1 MKIKTKFM
9 LTITAIL
16 IIESI
21 AVIGWIAY
29 SSYQSTVRQSTV
41 AVGTLSNS
49 VKETMYG
56 FMNEGQ
62 QEALDKYIEKVRRL
76 KSVEEVRI
84 ARSALL
90 ESEIGTKE
98 DKKIK
103 NSIDKQVIE
112 TGKPVTQ
119 EINIK
124 GASSIRQVLPI
135 VTEKSCIACHASAKE
150 GDILGATSI
159 IISYQS
165 SIDEMKGTVAKT
177 GLIQILVILLVSGT
191 IFLMFDKLIL
201 KPIAK
206 MSAFS
211 DELSNGNLNIQ
222 IDIDTHDE
230 LGSLASKFNSFI
242 KKIEQI
248 IVQIRSGA
256 EELLTASN
264 EVSNSSQ
271 MISDGAQQQSASFE
285 ELASSVQTNAQHA
298 SQANEMAQTTAKE
311 ADSAGQGM
319 EHTIEAMNEIE
330 KSSRQVTDAVSL
342 ITDIADQTNLLA
354 LNAAIEAARA
364 GEHGKGFAVVAD
376 EVRKLA
382 ERSAAS
388 AKEIAELIGQST
400 KQVNDGVTLSKKAGQ
415 SLKDIVAN
423 VGKVAEQLQSISTAT
438 QEQASTMEENT
449 SITETNAS
457 ASEQLAAS
465 AQKMSEQAQVLQS
478 LVEQFKVK
486 KSG

>member
-9 LTITAIL
+9 LAITAIL

-29 SSYQSTVRQSTV
+29 SSYVNTVHQSAM
-41 AVGTLSNS
+41 AVDTLSNS

-62 QEALDKYIEKVRRL
+62 QEALDKYIEKVRQL

-90 ESEIGTKE
+90 ESEVGSKE

-103 NSIDKQVIE
+103 NSVDRQVIE
-112 TGKPVTQ
+112 TGKPVTE
-119 EINIK
+119 EISLK
-124 GASSIRQVLPI
+124 GAKAIHEVLPI

-159 IISYQS
+159 TISYQS
-165 SIDEMKGTVAKT
+165 SIDEMKSNVAKT
-177 GLIQILVILLVSGT
+177 VLIQIFVILLVSGT

-211 DELSNGNLNIQ
+211 DEISSGNLNIQ

-230 LGSLASKFNSFI
+230 LGTLASKFNSFI
-242 KKIEQI
+242 KKIEEI
-248 IVQIRSGA
+248 IIQIRSGA
-256 EELLTASN
+256 EDLLAASK
-264 EVSNSSQ
+264 EVSHSSQ

-285 ELASSVQTNAQHA
+285 QLTSSVQTNAQHA

-319 EHTIEAMNEIE
+319 EHTIEAINEIE
-330 KSSRQVTDAVSL
+330 KSSRQVTDAVAL

-382 ERSAAS
+382 ERSASS
-388 AKEIAELIGQST
+388 AKEIAELIGQSS
-400 KQVNDGVTLSKKAGQ
+400 KQVNSGVTLSQKAGK
-415 SLKDIVAN
+415 SLKDILAN
-423 VGKVAEQLQSISTAT
+423 IGKVAEQLQSISTAT

-457 ASEQLAAS
+457 AAEQLASS
-465 AQKMSEQAQVLQS
+465 AQRMSEQAQALQH
-478 LVEQFKVK
+478 LVEQFKVN
-486 KSG
+486 KSI